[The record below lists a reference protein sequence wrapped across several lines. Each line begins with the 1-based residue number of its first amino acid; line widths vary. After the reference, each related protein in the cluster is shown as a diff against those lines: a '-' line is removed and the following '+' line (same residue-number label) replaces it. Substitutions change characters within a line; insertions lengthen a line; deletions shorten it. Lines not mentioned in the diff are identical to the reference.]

1 MNTSQQPN
9 TVQDVVVLGG
19 GAAGLSAALTLARAR
34 RSVTVVDAGHPRNA
48 PAAAAHGL
56 LGNEGINPLELLAR
70 GRAEVLSYDADI
82 FHAQVV
88 AANRHGDDYVVT
100 LDDDRKLRAQQLIV
114 TTGARD
120 VLPDIDGLSARWGRD
135 VVRCPYCHGWEIR
148 DLAIG
153 IIATSAMSAHQ
164 ATLFHQWSQ
173 DITLFRNGV
182 EFDDEALET
191 LAAVGI
197 PVIDAPVAALEITD
211 DNITGVRLT
220 DGQTIGVQAVGVSS
234 GLRANLEGLE
244 ALGLQTE
251 TNPQGIFVKADD
263 TGHTNI
269 PGVWA
274 AGNVIN
280 PNLQLSEC
288 ASQGARVAITLNNEL
303 IFADAEAARAA
314 SRQVG

>member
-1 MNTSQQPN
+1 M
-9 TVQDVVVLGG
+9 
-19 GAAGLSAALTLARAR
+19 
-34 RSVTVVDAGHPRNA
+34 H
-48 PAAAAHGL
+48 
-56 LGNEGINPLELLAR
+56 
-70 GRAEVLSYDADI
+70 
-82 FHAQVV
+82 
-88 AANRHGDDYVVT
+88 
-100 LDDDRKLRAQQLIV
+100 
-114 TTGARD
+114 
-120 VLPDIDGLSARWGRD
+120 
-135 VVRCPYCHGWEIR
+135 CPYCHGWEIR

-251 TNPQGIFVKADD
+251 TNPQGIFLTADD